1 MFFDRRCGT
10 FFVFECFQIL
20 SNSLVGHIVFHRLRI
35 LFDSGVGITEIALEL
50 GRTEPAVY
58 QQIEKLDLYGRKQ
71 NPQRQ
76 RSGKKPPECL
86 CDRCGNDPALCPL
99 RKQCTAKKE
108 NCHLFPGHQVVYALH
123 MDSAHCHLHFVVNSV
138 SFEDGKKHFSGF
150 HDLFPVRDFLQECFP
165 RSNVHIYQSFPD
177 SDVNRF
183 GCSDDDEL
191 LRID

>member
-1 MFFDRRCGT
+1 MRSEEAFQESVRSMRNQTLRADRAGDYWT
-10 FFVFECFQIL
+10 DDEK
-20 SNSLVGHIVFHRLRI
+20 NRLKT

-58 QQIEKLDLYGRKQ
+58 QQIEKMDLYGRKQ

-76 RSGKKPPECL
+76 R
-86 CDRCGNDPALCPL
+86 N
-99 RKQCTAKKE
+99 
-108 NCHLFPGHQVVYALH
+108 
-123 MDSAHCHLHFVVNSV
+123 
-138 SFEDGKKHFSGF
+138 GKKHFSGF